1 MQPDLY
7 DLLDVERQASPDQLK
22 KAFRKKA
29 LLYHP
34 DRNPGDQDA
43 ERRFKEVTYAYGVL
57 SDPVKKAQY
66 DRFGRVF
73 SEGRSQGP
81 FGVQDEVDLGE
92 VVGSMF
98 RDLFG
103 GRKRNKP
110 GHRRR
115 DLRYTVTISLE
126 EAARGTEKT
135 VIFTRKDGDKAT
147 EERLRVKVPPGVD
160 TGQKLKVQG
169 KGAGGP
175 KGIGDLYVL
184 VNVSEHA
191 FYRRRGADVFCDL
204 PVTFAQAVLGG
215 EIEVPTLFGAA
226 TIKLPPSTEPGA
238 VLTLKGRGL
247 VATKGRNAGKPGD
260 QFIKVALEMPSALD
274 DATRAALRELDGAL
288 RATGSPLRQAYEASL
303 NTESEGGR

>member
-7 DLLDVERQASPDQLK
+7 DLLDVDRKASPDQLK

-34 DRNPGDQDA
+34 DRNPGDSDA
-43 ERRFKEVTYAYGVL
+43 ERRFKEITYAYGVL
-57 SDPVKKAQY
+57 SDPVKKTQY

-115 DLRYTVTISLE
+115 DLRYTVTITLE
-126 EAARGTEKT
+126 EAAQGTEKT
-135 VIFTRKDGDKAT
+135 VTFKRREGEQSF
-147 EERLRVKVPPGVD
+147 EERLRVKVPAGVD

-169 KGAGGP
+169 KGTSGP
-175 KGIGDLYVL
+175 KGSGDLYVV
-184 VNVSEHA
+184 VNVAEHA

-204 PVTFAQAVLGG
+204 PVTFAQAVLGA
-215 EIEVPTLFGAA
+215 EVDVPTLFGVA
-226 TIKLPPSTEPGA
+226 TIKLPPSTQPGA

-247 VATKGRNAGKPGD
+247 RAMKGRNAGKQGD
-260 QFIKVALEMPSALD
+260 QFVKIALEMPSDLD
-274 DATRAALRELDGAL
+274 EGTRQALRGLDASL
-288 RATGSPLRQAYEASL
+288 RATGSPLRTAYEASL
-303 NTESEGGR
+303 KTEPEGGR